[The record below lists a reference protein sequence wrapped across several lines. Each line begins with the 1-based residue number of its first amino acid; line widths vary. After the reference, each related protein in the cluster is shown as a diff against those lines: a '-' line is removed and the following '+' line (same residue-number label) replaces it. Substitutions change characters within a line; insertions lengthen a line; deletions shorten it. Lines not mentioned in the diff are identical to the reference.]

1 LQSRKPLGIIL
12 FLITA
17 LIWGCA
23 FVAQSVAAE
32 VVGPFTFQSLRSFLG
47 FLVLLPVIAAMD
59 AVRKRRADDAA
70 PTGNAGP
77 AGVSGPA
84 DRGKDLRNR
93 RTLILAGILCGIFL
107 TIASVFQQYALT
119 IGAPAGKAG
128 FITAFYLLLVPVFGL
143 IFLHKKTRP
152 VIWLCVAIAL
162 AGLYFLCAAGL
173 GSSGA
178 GIAVSDIFLILCAVC
193 FAVQILIIDHFV
205 QLVDGV
211 KMACIEFLTSGILA
225 GIFMLIVERPAP
237 ADIIAAGKP
246 LLYAGLLS
254 SGVAY
259 TLQIVGQKFIEPT
272 VASMLMSLE
281 SVFAV
286 LSAIVILGQ
295 MPTAREWIG
304 CALMFAAILLS
315 QLPERKRAAAGNA

>member
-1 LQSRKPLGIIL
+1 MHSRKSIGIIL

-23 FVAQSVAAE
+23 FVAQSVAAGF
-32 VVGPFTFQSLRSFLG
+32 VGPFTFQSLRSFLG

-59 AVRKRRADDAA
+59 AARKRREGHAA
-70 PTGNAGP
+70 PGTP
-77 AGVSGPA
+77 AAASDRRRSRRALIMGGV
-84 DRGKDLRNR
+84 
-93 RTLILAGILCGIFL
+93 LCGIFL
-107 TIASVFQQYALT
+107 TIASIFQQYALT

-162 AGLYFLCAAGL
+162 AGLYFLCAAGF
-173 GSSGA
+173 GSST
-178 GIAVSDIFLILCAVC
+178 GIAVSDILLILCAAC
-193 FAVQILIIDHFV
+193 FAVQILTIDHFV
-205 QLVDGV
+205 QMVDGV
-211 KMACIEFLTSGILA
+211 KMACIEFLTSGIIS
-225 GIFMLIVERPAP
+225 GVFMLAVERPAL
-237 ADIIAAGKP
+237 ADVLAAGKP
-246 LLYAGLLS
+246 ILYAGLLS

-272 VASMLMSLE
+272 IASMLMSLE

-286 LSAIVILGQ
+286 LAAIVILGQ
-295 MPTAREWIG
+295 MPTVREWIG

-315 QLPERKRAAAGNA
+315 QLPERRSAAADGA

>member
-1 LQSRKPLGIIL
+1 MRSRSSLGIIL

-23 FVAQSVAAE
+23 FVAQSVAAGL
-32 VVGPFTFQSLRSFLG
+32 VGPFTFQSIRSLLG
-47 FLVLLPVIAAMD
+47 FLVLLPVIAIMD
-59 AVRKRRADDAA
+59 AARKRRGEGNIGVEANVGAERTASAEGDARSSRRELIK
-70 PTGNAGP
+70 
-77 AGVSGPA
+77 AGV
-84 DRGKDLRNR
+84 
-93 RTLILAGILCGIFL
+93 LCGIFL
-107 TIASVFQQYALT
+107 TIASILQQYALT

-152 VIWLCVAIAL
+152 AIWLCVAIAL

-173 GSSGA
+173 GSG
-178 GIAVSDIFLILCAVC
+178 GIARSDIFLILCAVC
-193 FAVQILIIDHFV
+193 FAVQILTIDHYV
-205 QLVDGV
+205 QRVDGV
-211 KMACIEFLTSGILA
+211 KMACIEFLTSAILS
-225 GIFMLIVERPAP
+225 GIFMLIVERPAL
-237 ADIIAAGKP
+237 ADILAAAKP

-259 TLQIVGQKFIEPT
+259 TLQIVGQRFVEPT

-286 LSAIVILGQ
+286 LSAIVILHQ
-295 MPTAREWIG
+295 LPTAQEWLG

-315 QLPERKRAAAGNA
+315 QVPERKRR

>member
-1 LQSRKPLGIIL
+1 MRSRKSLGIIV

-47 FLVLLPVIAAMD
+47 FLVLLPVIAVMD
-59 AVRKRRADDAA
+59 AARKRRA
-70 PTGNAGP
+70 GNAGP
-77 AGVSGPA
+77 AGGAGPA
-84 DRGKDLRNR
+84 DRGNGRRNR

-295 MPTAREWIG
+295 MPTSREWIG